1 MEKQT
6 KESVQSNR
14 NFQMYP
20 EDFEE
25 LKRLKEKSE
34 LPWSSFFKL
43 LIAEH
48 KDINK

>member
-1 MEKQT
+1 MGAPK
-6 KESVQSNR
+6 KENNQVVKAFSV
-14 NFQMYP
+14 YP
-20 EDFEE
+20 SDFEE
-25 LKRLKEKSE
+25 LKRLKEKSK